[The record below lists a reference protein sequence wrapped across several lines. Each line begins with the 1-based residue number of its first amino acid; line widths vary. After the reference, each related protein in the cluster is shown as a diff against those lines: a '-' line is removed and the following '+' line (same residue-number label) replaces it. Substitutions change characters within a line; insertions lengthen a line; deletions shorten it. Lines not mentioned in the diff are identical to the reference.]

1 MGQEYEQDKQE
12 SAPQSEQQQ
21 YSVNSFLVILWPDG
35 QADIQYDISIDPH
48 KPETNVRLFGQTKNV
63 SAEDKAGNP
72 IGTRLNEQLDNVT
85 LDSLGVT
92 NAIINYRTPDLTEKQ
107 GRIWIFSLNSTS
119 RFSIILPADS
129 VVSDWGKQNPLLIKR
144 VAADQNL
151 ITFDPGNIKLKYITE
166 FLSTEKQADITIKS
180 AETTI
185 KDAKQRYPGII
196 LTDVGRLLQD
206 AITSKNNNKNV
217 EAETLATRANDLTLD
232 VIKKYTNA
240 QIAIEQT
247 NAKLN
252 KGSEYDGGGNMTS
265 SMALLSQAEKLF
277 SNGDYVN
284 ARQQAENAI
293 ISMDAKGSIP
303 SSSSSSSFSSP
314 DVSSQG
320 TLTNM
325 VIVVAIIAASVGIII
340 VTLFVIKKRT
350 KLSLTATRLIGK
362 KQDKNN
368 NNNSAI
374 PKSEQGKVN
383 ESSSISSRSNQSL
396 DVRPA
401 DHYLPEHKQ
410 YSSSSSSSLS
420 PVPINPQQSNIDQT
434 ALLQKV
440 LKIIEE
446 NQQLKV
452 EDHQVLRFLAE
463 NQGAAFESE
472 IRNKFQQLPKTT
484 IWRLVKRLEREDLIE
499 IRKAAGQNLIK
510 LRFENN
516 VQ

>member
-1 MGQEYEQDKQE
+1 
-12 SAPQSEQQQ
+12 
-21 YSVNSFLVILWPDG
+21 
-35 QADIQYDISIDPH
+35 
-48 KPETNVRLFGQTKNV
+48 
-63 SAEDKAGNP
+63 
-72 IGTRLNEQLDNVT
+72 
-85 LDSLGVT
+85 
-92 NAIINYRTPDLTEKQ
+92 
-107 GRIWIFSLNSTS
+107 
-119 RFSIILPADS
+119 
-129 VVSDWGKQNPLLIKR
+129 
-144 VAADQNL
+144 
-151 ITFDPGNIKLKYITE
+151 
-166 FLSTEKQADITIKS
+166 
-180 AETTI
+180 
-185 KDAKQRYPGII
+185 
-196 LTDVGRLLQD
+196 
-206 AITSKNNNKNV
+206 
-217 EAETLATRANDLTLD
+217 
-232 VIKKYTNA
+232 
-240 QIAIEQT
+240 
-247 NAKLN
+247 
-252 KGSEYDGGGNMTS
+252 
-265 SMALLSQAEKLF
+265 MALLSQAEKLF

-293 ISMDAKGSIP
+293 INMDAKGSIP
-303 SSSSSSSFSSP
+303 SSSSSSSSFSSP

-325 VIVVAIIAASVGIII
+325 VIVVATITASVGIII
-340 VTLFVIKKRT
+340 AMLFVIKKR
-350 KLSLTATRLIGK
+350 KKPSLTATRLIGK
-362 KQDKNN
+362 KQD

-383 ESSSISSRSNQSL
+383 DSSISSRSNQSL

-401 DHYLPEHKQ
+401 DHYLSEHKQ
-410 YSSSSSSSLS
+410 YPSSSSSSSPLS

-484 IWRLVKRLEREDLIE
+484 IWRLVKRLEREELIE

>member
-12 SAPQSEQQQ
+12 SAPESEQQQ
-21 YSVNSFLVILWPDG
+21 YSVNSFLVTLWPDG

-48 KPETNVRLFGQTKNV
+48 RPETNVRLFGQTKNV
-63 SAEDKAGNP
+63 SAGDKAGNP
-72 IGTRLNEQLDNVT
+72 IGTILNEQLDNVT

-92 NAIINYRTPDLTEKQ
+92 NAIINYRTPDLTEKE
-107 GRIWIFSLNSTS
+107 GRTWIFSLNSTS

-129 VVSDWGKQNPLLIKR
+129 VISDWGKQNPLLIKR
-144 VAADQNL
+144 IAADQNL

-185 KDAKQRYPGII
+185 RDAKQRYPGII
-196 LTDVGRLLQD
+196 LTDVESLLQD

-217 EAETLATRANDLTLD
+217 DAETLATRANDLTLD
-232 VIKKYTNA
+232 VIKKYTSA

-252 KGSEYDGGGNMTS
+252 KGSEYDGGNMTS

-293 ISMDAKGSIP
+293 INMDVKGSIP
-303 SSSSSSSFSSP
+303 ASSSSSSFSSP

-325 VIVVAIIAASVGIII
+325 VIVVATITASVGIII
-340 VTLFVIKKRT
+340 VTLFVIKKR
-350 KLSLTATRLIGK
+350 KKPSLTATRLIGK
-362 KQDKNN
+362 KQD

-383 ESSSISSRSNQSL
+383 ESSISSRSNQSL

-401 DHYLPEHKQ
+401 DHYLPERKQ
-410 YSSSSSSSLS
+410 YPSFSSSS

-484 IWRLVKRLEREDLIE
+484 IWRLVKRLEREELIE

-510 LRFENN
+510 LRYENN
-516 VQ
+516 VR